1 MTLLP
6 TPRGSEG
13 TKGGPNQRGSSGDLT
28 LTSSVMLLPTP
39 TAGHGRNATAT
50 RTAPRPTTNTNGWT
64 LEDIAYADRWA
75 QYAPAIAR
83 WEAILGRPAP
93 EPTVTGK
100 RGGRRLSARFVEWL
114 MGWPDGWVTDLVDN
128 TAALRLCGNGVVRQ
142 QGAAAYRLLGVGHG

>member
-1 MTLLP
+1 MLDDAVALLP
-6 TPRGSEG
+6 TPV
-13 TKGGPNQRGSSGDLT
+13 T

-39 TAGHGRNATAT
+39 TASTGGAGDRDGGGMRLATLA
-50 RTAPRPTTNTNGWT
+50 AV
-64 LEDIAYADRWA
+64 DRWA
-75 QYAPAIAR
+75 QYGPAIRR

-100 RGGRRLSARFVEWL
+100 RGGRRLSGRFVEWL
-114 MGWPDGWVTDLVDN
+114 MGWPEGWVTDVIDN